1 MTESVLPVDDTEVER
16 FSRDGF
22 AVVPELFTAEELSRY
37 REAALESMARA
48 HRFAEVGLVRTA
60 DIWEQNETLRELTLH
75 PRLGAV
81 AERLAGRPLRIWGGE
96 IMAKLPHEQ
105 TPSHLHDDVT
115 ASMLG
120 STFTLNAWVA
130 LVDVPVQRG
139 AMIFLPGSHRRP
151 GPERIAFDA
160 IELGT
165 YMTTAWPELEWSPR
179 VTVPLRAGGVTFHQ
193 NRTAHAAGANATD
206 VLRLAFA
213 VTFAD
218 AETATYQ
225 PLPGHDCLPMRVG
238 EPIDP
243 GRYPRVGSRA

>member
-1 MTESVLPVDDTEVER
+1 MNTSVIPVDDTDTDR
-16 FSRDGF
+16 FDRDGF
-22 AVVPELFTAEELSRY
+22 AVVPELFTAAELNRY
-37 REAALESMARA
+37 RQAALDFMDQGN
-48 HRFAEVGLVRTA
+48 RFAEVGLVRTTDA
-60 DIWEQNETLRELTLH
+60 WEQNDILRELALH

-105 TPSHLHDDVT
+105 VPSHLHDDLS

-139 AMIFLPGSHRRP
+139 AMIFLPGSHRRS
-151 GPERIAFDA
+151 GPERVPFGE

-165 YMTTAWPELEWSPR
+165 YMTTTWPELEWSPR

-193 NRTAHAAGANATD
+193 NRTAHAAGTNSTD

-225 PLPGHDCLPMRVG
+225 PLPGHDFLPMRVG

-243 GRYPRVGSRA
+243 ERYPRVGSV